1 MNNVPIKLEN
11 FRSEYSEQGLRD
23 KLTRIARKAGA
34 KVVYAVLVAYYA
46 VQSDALSFSDKAKL
60 YGALGY
66 FILPV
71 DLIPDT
77 ILAMGYT
84 DDMAALLYVLRT
96 VSTNPRD
103 KAQSRA
109 ETARVVWQRGH
120 QRRFSFLTLVLGM
133 NKPVC
138 AVSSM

>member
-96 VSTNPRD
+96 VSTNITPETKR
-103 KAQSRA
+103 KAEQKLREWFGS
-109 ETARVVWQRGH
+109 ED
-120 QRRFSFLTLVLGM
+120 
-133 NKPVC
+133 
-138 AVSSM
+138 VSDVSLSSLWS

>member
-96 VSTNPRD
+96 VSTNIPPETKR
-103 KAQSRA
+103 KAEQKLREWFGS
-109 ETARVVWQRGH
+109 ED
-120 QRRFSFLTLVLGM
+120 
-133 NKPVC
+133 
-138 AVSSM
+138 VSDASLSSLWS

>member
-96 VSTNPRD
+96 VSTNITPETKR
-103 KAQSRA
+103 KAEQKLREWFGSEDISDA
-109 ETARVVWQRGH
+109 
-120 QRRFSFLTLVLGM
+120 SL
-133 NKPVC
+133 
-138 AVSSM
+138 SSLWS

>member
-96 VSTNPRD
+96 VSTNITPETKR
-103 KAQSRA
+103 KAEQKMREWFGS
-109 ETARVVWQRGH
+109 ED
-120 QRRFSFLTLVLGM
+120 
-133 NKPVC
+133 
-138 AVSSM
+138 VSDASLSSLWS

>member
-96 VSTNPRD
+96 VSTNITPETKR
-103 KAQSRA
+103 KAEQKLR
-109 ETARVVWQRGH
+109 EWFG
-120 QRRFSFLTLVLGM
+120 
-133 NKPVC
+133 C
-138 AVSSM
+138 EDVSDASLSSLWS

>member
-23 KLTRIARKAGA
+23 KLMRIARKAGA

-96 VSTNPRD
+96 VSTNITPETKR
-103 KAQSRA
+103 KAEQKLREWFGS
-109 ETARVVWQRGH
+109 ED
-120 QRRFSFLTLVLGM
+120 
-133 NKPVC
+133 
-138 AVSSM
+138 VSDASLSSL

>member
-96 VSTNPRD
+96 VSTNITPETKR
-103 KAQSRA
+103 KAEQKLREWFGS
-109 ETARVVWQRGH
+109 ED
-120 QRRFSFLTLVLGM
+120 
-133 NKPVC
+133 
-138 AVSSM
+138 VSDASLSSLWS

>member
-1 MNNVPIKLEN
+1 M
-11 FRSEYSEQGLRD
+11 RD

-46 VQSDALSFSDKAKL
+46 VQSEALSFSDKAKL

-96 VSTNPRD
+96 VSTNITPETKR
-103 KAQSRA
+103 KAEQKLREWFGS
-109 ETARVVWQRGH
+109 ED
-120 QRRFSFLTLVLGM
+120 
-133 NKPVC
+133 
-138 AVSSM
+138 VSDASLSSLWS

>member
-46 VQSDALSFSDKAKL
+46 VQSEALSFSDKAKL

-96 VSTNPRD
+96 VSTNITPETKR
-103 KAQSRA
+103 KAEQKLREWFGS
-109 ETARVVWQRGH
+109 ED
-120 QRRFSFLTLVLGM
+120 
-133 NKPVC
+133 
-138 AVSSM
+138 VSDASLSSLWS

>member
-23 KLTRIARKAGA
+23 KLMRIARKAGA

-96 VSTNPRD
+96 VSTNITPETKR
-103 KAQSRA
+103 KAEQKLREWFGS
-109 ETARVVWQRGH
+109 ED
-120 QRRFSFLTLVLGM
+120 
-133 NKPVC
+133 
-138 AVSSM
+138 VSDASLSSLWS

>member
-77 ILAMGYT
+77 FLAMGYT

-96 VSTNPRD
+96 VSTNITPETKR
-103 KAQSRA
+103 KAEQKLREWFGS
-109 ETARVVWQRGH
+109 ED
-120 QRRFSFLTLVLGM
+120 
-133 NKPVC
+133 
-138 AVSSM
+138 VSDASLSSLWS